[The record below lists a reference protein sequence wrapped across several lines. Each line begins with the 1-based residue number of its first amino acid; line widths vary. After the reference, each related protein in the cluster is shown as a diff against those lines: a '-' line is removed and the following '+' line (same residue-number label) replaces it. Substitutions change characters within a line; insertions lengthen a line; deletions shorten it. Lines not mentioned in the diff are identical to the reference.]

1 MYYYSKNS
9 RSKIIHAEDCRYHLA
24 IEEEHLGTFQTL
36 AEAHAAGYRLCK
48 VCNPLVGL
56 FHAEEEALMEICRQM
71 GLSVSLRRNFI
82 SISSPWSSWRIL
94 ADDNCNHTKLYHHND
109 FESKQSGSV
118 AGYHDQHVNYATLQ
132 EYLNYIIDHDYY
144 RMMHP
149 LCPALQPKSPPLKG
163 TKRYRKARARE
174 KRQAKKAAIW
184 NVLSIIDSLSAQ
196 NQSRAII

>member
-9 RSKIIHAEDCRYHLA
+9 RTKIIHTEDCRYHRA
-24 IEEEHLGTFQTL
+24 IREGHLGTFQTL

-56 FHAEEEALMEICRQM
+56 FHAEEETLMEICRQK
-71 GLSVSLRRNFI
+71 GLSISLRRNFI
-82 SISSPWSSWRIL
+82 SISSPRSSWRIL
-94 ADDNCNHTKLYHHND
+94 ADDNRNHTKLYHRND
-109 FESKQSGSV
+109 FGPKQLGPV

-132 EYLNYIIDHDYY
+132 EYLDYIIDHDYY

-149 LCPALQPKSPPLKG
+149 LYPAPQPKPAPVKG
-163 TKRYRKARARE
+163 TKRYRKAQARE
-174 KRQAKKAAIW
+174 KRKAKKAAVW

-196 NQSRAII
+196 NQTRTVV

>member
-1 MYYYSKNS
+1 
-9 RSKIIHAEDCRYHLA
+9 
-24 IEEEHLGTFQTL
+24 
-36 AEAHAAGYRLCK
+36 
-48 VCNPLVGL
+48 
-56 FHAEEEALMEICRQM
+56 MEICRQK

-109 FESKQSGSV
+109 FESKQSGPV

-149 LCPALQPKSPPLKG
+149 LYPAPQPKSPPLKG